1 MLQPKTYFDQ
11 IPLQT
16 VKRIVEEQ
24 TRREEV
30 AQAALRERLQ
40 VMTCGASEQNKRL
53 VAFDVGLLPSSL
65 QPEQLSS
72 AQEFVRDENGQ
83 TKQQEDQ
90 TVPIEGARFR
100 FAGLS

>member
-1 MLQPKTYFDQ
+1 MASGLLAFVCRKSQNASAKTHFDQ

-53 VAFDVGLLPSSL
+53 VAFDVG
-65 QPEQLSS
+65 S
-72 AQEFVRDENGQ
+72 AIESPARATVVCSRVR
-83 TKQQEDQ
+83 
-90 TVPIEGARFR
+90 
-100 FAGLS
+100 

>member
-1 MLQPKTYFDQ
+1 MLQPKTHFDQ

-40 VMTCGASEQNKRL
+40 VMTCGASEQNIESPARAT
-53 VAFDVGLLPSSL
+53 VVCSR
-65 QPEQLSS
+65 
-72 AQEFVRDENGQ
+72 VR
-83 TKQQEDQ
+83 
-90 TVPIEGARFR
+90 
-100 FAGLS
+100 